1 MKKNLRILNKFLVFI
16 VIKLLNKLLI
26 NSNLKIIPPYDEL
39 EKFKFN
45 YNENSRRL
53 ILENNKNKISK
64 IYIDSSLYNSKLCL
78 LGKKFHSNKSS
89 LNNNGHRSGFTGLYS
104 LLFFH
109 LKNANINIAEIGIE
123 KNAST
128 KMWRNYFNKAEIHG
142 FEVDFE
148 KIKKAKRDKLKNT
161 YYHYMNVNIE
171 KSINEGFKKIK
182 KKFDIIIDDSTHIF
196 NDQIRII
203 KNSKKY
209 LKSGGILVIEDIYR
223 NRKEYEEYKYYDKI
237 KKFKKE
243 FREILFIENRNIN
256 NYTANWKNEKILFF
270 VKK

>member
-78 LGKKFHSNKSS
+78 LGKKFNSNKSS
-89 LNNNGHRSGFTGLYS
+89 LNNNGQRSGFTGLYS

-128 KMWRNYFNKAEIHG
+128 KMWRKYFNKANLYL
-142 FEVDFE
+142 FEF
-148 KIKKAKRDKLKNT
+148 DKLKIQNAKKDNLKKT
-161 YYHYMNVNIE
+161 YYNFIDVSSSKII
-171 KSINEGFKKIK
+171 KDSFKKTK
-182 KKFDIIIDDSTHIF
+182 LKFDVIIDDSTHNF
-196 NDQIRII
+196 NHQINIVKEV
-203 KNSKKY
+203 KNF
-209 LKSGGILVIEDIYR
+209 LKPDGLLIIEDISKQIHE
-223 NRKEYEEYKYYDKI
+223 KEYETALKNILPE
-237 KKFKKE
+237 FKKVMFIE
-243 FREILFIENRNIN
+243 TYHSNNFTSNYFMTKLLFI
-256 NYTANWKNEKILFF
+256 
-270 VKK
+270 VK

>member
-1 MKKNLRILNKFLVFI
+1 
-16 VIKLLNKLLI
+16 
-26 NSNLKIIPPYDEL
+26 
-39 EKFKFN
+39 
-45 YNENSRRL
+45 
-53 ILENNKNKISK
+53 
-64 IYIDSSLYNSKLCL
+64 
-78 LGKKFHSNKSS
+78 
-89 LNNNGHRSGFTGLYS
+89 
-104 LLFFH
+104 

-128 KMWRNYFNKAEIHG
+128 KLWRNYFNKAEIHG

-148 KIKKAKRDKLKNT
+148 KIKKAKKDKLKNT

-223 NRKEYEEYKYYDKI
+223 NRKEYEEYKYYDKV
-237 KKFKKE
+237 KKFKNE

-256 NYTANWKNEKILFF
+256 NYTASWKNEKILFF